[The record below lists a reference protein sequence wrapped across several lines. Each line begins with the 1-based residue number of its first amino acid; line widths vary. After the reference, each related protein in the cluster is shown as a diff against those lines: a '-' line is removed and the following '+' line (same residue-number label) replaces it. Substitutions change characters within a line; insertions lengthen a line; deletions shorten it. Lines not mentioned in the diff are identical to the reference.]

1 MTVNH
6 YVIVYLS
13 DFNTLVKDISNILMK
28 TLQDTEALDRGKCI
42 NSRINNPAVSGITK
56 LLTPAGFSIRS
67 QHSVSPGRCRE
78 YANSPAYGEIMKK
91 IPITK
96 AGFEKL
102 KKELEY
108 VKTVSMPENIRDIEV
123 ARAHGDI
130 TENAEYQAAKER
142 QSFLQGRIQEL
153 ENNLAT
159 SYIVS
164 LEGLTKDKVVFGST
178 VTLEDI
184 KTGNGITYQLV
195 GPFESDLNENK
206 ISVTSPIGKALI
218 GKSVGDEVIVNAPG
232 GTREFEV
239 VDINI
244 IITK

>member
-1 MTVNH
+1 
-6 YVIVYLS
+6 
-13 DFNTLVKDISNILMK
+13 MK
-28 TLQDTEALDRGKCI
+28 VPVRGEC
-42 NSRINNPAVSGITK
+42 
-56 LLTPAGFSIRS
+56 
-67 QHSVSPGRCRE
+67 
-78 YANSPAYGEIMKK
+78 MKK

-108 VKTVSMPENIRDIEV
+108 IKTVSLPENIRDIEV

-153 ENNLAT
+153 ENNLSM

-164 LEGLTKDKVVFGST
+164 LDGVTSEKIVFGST

-184 KTGNGITYQLV
+184 NAGGGITYQLV
-195 GPFESDLNENK
+195 GPFESDLDENK

-218 GKSVGDEVIVNAPG
+218 GKSVGDEITVKTPG

-239 VDINI
+239 VDVNI
-244 IITK
+244 IVTK